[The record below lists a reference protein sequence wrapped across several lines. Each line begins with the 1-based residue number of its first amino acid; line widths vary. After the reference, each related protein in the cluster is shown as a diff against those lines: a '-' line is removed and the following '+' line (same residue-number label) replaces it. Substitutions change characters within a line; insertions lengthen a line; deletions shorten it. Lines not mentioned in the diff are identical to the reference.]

1 VFIKTMPQSRSPV
14 KHALRPSVITVMLL
28 LAACSAAT
36 PSPTMTAAPPPTARP
51 LMTSVPTAVGVA
63 VATLTPSPSLTPT
76 PILTQVP
83 SVTPTPIPT
92 LGYSADFVIGQSAGG
107 RDINGQRF
115 GRGGRALLLVGGI
128 HGGWERN
135 TVALMDELSAHFA
148 NTPSDILPGISIY
161 LIRSLNPDGLERG
174 TTIEGR
180 FNDNRVDLNRNWGCG
195 WSPDAVWREGAV
207 DPGAYP
213 FSEPETQALAAYIDG
228 LRPQVALFDHSA
240 AQGVFAGNCDQ
251 RRGEWRSGRMAL
263 VYGAAA
269 GYAADQPFSAY
280 PVTGTAPSW
289 ADGLGIAAADVE
301 LASSGN
307 PEFARNLRAI
317 MAVQAWM
324 LD

>member
-1 VFIKTMPQSRSPV
+1 MPQTRFAV
-14 KHALRPSVITVMLL
+14 KQRLTPLILTVTLI

-36 PSPTMTAAPPPTARP
+36 PSPTMTATPLPTARP
-51 LMTSVPTAVGVA
+51 LMTSIPTAVGVA
-63 VATLTPSPSLTPT
+63 LATLTPSPTIAPT
-76 PILTQVP
+76 QNPTSI
-83 SVTPTPIPT
+83 PTPIPT

-107 RDINGQRF
+107 RAINGQRF

-161 LIRSLNPDGLERG
+161 LIRSLNPDGLARG
-174 TTIEGR
+174 TTIDGR

-195 WSPDAVWREGAV
+195 WSPEAVWREGAV
-207 DPGAYP
+207 DPGASP
-213 FSEPETQALAAYIDG
+213 FSEPETQALATFIEG
-228 LRPQVALFDHSA
+228 LRPQVALFYHSA

-269 GYAADQPFSAY
+269 DYAADQPFSAY

-301 LASSGN
+301 LASSRN
-307 PEFARNLRAI
+307 SEFERNLRAI

-324 LD
+324 LE